1 MKVVVTGGA
10 GFIGSHVVESLL
22 RDGHDVSVVDDLS
35 TGQLSN
41 LPPGV
46 PLVRLDISGRRAAD
60 VVRGLRPDAV
70 VHGAAQASVAG
81 SARDPVRDA
90 MVNIIGSLNV
100 ASGAIAAGA
109 HRFLYLNTG
118 GALYGNARRWP
129 TPESAAVR
137 PLSPYGL
144 SKWSVEAYL
153 RLLAPRPRW
162 WTSLRLA
169 NVYGPRQRPDGEAG
183 VVSVFCDRMLS
194 GLPVD
199 IHGDGEQTRDFVYV
213 GDVADAV
220 SKALVAPRTAVVNIG
235 TGTGTSINVLYEAIA
250 RQARVRGKTVHTL
263 ARQGDVR
270 RSILDPGRASQTIG
284 WIPTTTLDRGLE
296 QTVEWHRARGTRS
309 DPA

>member
-1 MKVVVTGGA
+1 MTGGA
-10 GFIGSHVVESLL
+10 GFIGSHVVDCLL
-22 RDGHDVSVVDDLS
+22 QDGHEVSVIDDLS
-35 TGQLSN
+35 TGVAAN
-41 LPPGV
+41 LPPQV
-46 PLVRLDISGRRAAD
+46 PLVRVDVSRRDAAD

-70 VHGAAQASVAG
+70 VHCAAQASVAA
-81 SARDPVRDA
+81 STRDPVRDA
-90 MVNIIGSLNV
+90 LVNIIGSLNV

-109 HRFLYLNTG
+109 RRLLYLNTG

-137 PLSPYGL
+137 PVSPYGL

-250 RQARVRGKTVHTL
+250 RQTHVHGEAVHTR
-263 ARQGDVR
+263 ARPGDVR
-270 RSILDPGRASQTIG
+270 RSILDPGRASQVFG
-284 WIPTTTLDRGLE
+284 WIPATTLDRGLE
-296 QTVEWHRARGTRS
+296 QTAEWHRARRTRS